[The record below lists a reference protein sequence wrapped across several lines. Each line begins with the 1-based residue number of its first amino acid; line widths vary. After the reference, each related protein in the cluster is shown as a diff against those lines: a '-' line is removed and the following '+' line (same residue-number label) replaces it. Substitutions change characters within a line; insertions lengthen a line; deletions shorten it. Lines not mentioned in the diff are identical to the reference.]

1 MNYQTSEAEIQVTQ
15 DILDF
20 FNENP
25 EMMNQ
30 AAEQTIND
38 AVSGIL
44 ALANARKADIS
55 SGRQPFAQIRQI
67 ESMMGAQVE
76 ANHLAMKGMMIVL
89 QKSIHIKGWWSL
101 P

>member
-30 AAEQTIND
+30 AAQKTIQD
-38 AVSGIL
+38 ALSGIRL
-44 ALANARKADIS
+44 SHKEERMIFHQERRCTLRLDAL
-55 SGRQPFAQIRQI
+55 
-67 ESMMGAQVE
+67 
-76 ANHLAMKGMMIVL
+76 IV
-89 QKSIHIKGWWSL
+89 
-101 P
+101 